1 MFDNREKLMQKV
13 MSLPKGTVSPSRRY
27 WCVTCKMMF
36 NMEQPVCPFMP
47 KMCIN
52 TPIPIE
58 VMPLESSI
66 CLEKLGLFY
75 PKIPQKI
82 MSNLAK
88 GDLNNIGDQLFTAYL
103 GFLNDWGVKYRNEK
117 LQTIKSFIILLSGC
131 ETAQRINGEEITF
144 IITDIS
150 KIWEKEKLFALLSAV
165 IPVFKDVLGIK
176 QEIKLDELEI
186 TGDAPSGKYYCPMCR
201 KFFEFSTQRETITCP
216 LMAQKCMATPM
227 DIAKAKYTME
237 DMSKVFQYAPDIYK
251 RMISVFPHDPE
262 CEGRLIKFLADE
274 WHMIPD
280 EYALDRLKKAL
291 CLREK

>member
-1 MFDNREKLMQKV
+1 MFDNKERLMQKV
-13 MSLPKGTVSPSRRY
+13 MSLPKGSLSPSHRY

-36 NMEQPVCPFMP
+36 NMEQPVCPYMP

-82 MSNLAK
+82 MSHLAK
-88 GDLNNIGDQLFTAYL
+88 GDLGNIGDQLFTAYL

-131 ETAQRINGEEITF
+131 ETAQRINSEEITF
-144 IITDIS
+144 IITDMS
-150 KIWEKEKLFALLSAV
+150 KIWVKEKLFALLSAV
-165 IPVFKDVLGIK
+165 IPVFKDVLDIK

-227 DIAKAKYTME
+227 DIAKVKYNME
-237 DMSKVFQYAPDIYK
+237 DMSRVFQYTPDIYK
-251 RMISVFPHDPE
+251 RMISVFPHDPD
-262 CEGRLIKFLADE
+262 CEGRLIKLLADE